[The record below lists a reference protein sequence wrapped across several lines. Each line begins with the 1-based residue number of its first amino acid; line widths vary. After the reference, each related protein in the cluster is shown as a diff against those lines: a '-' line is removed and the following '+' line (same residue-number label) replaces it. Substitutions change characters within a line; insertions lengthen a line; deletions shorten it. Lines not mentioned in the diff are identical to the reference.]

1 MKYLSVNLT
10 KHIKNVYAKKNCE
23 KCHVCGLEDS
33 HCKYINSLWI
43 DIKVQYNFYKKFQQS
58 FLAAKKRLS

>member
-33 HCKYINSLWI
+33 HCKYINSL
-43 DIKVQYNFYKKFQQS
+43 
-58 FLAAKKRLS
+58 